1 MGNFVNPGND
11 AFQATLNAK
20 IYVDKSGLLNY
31 TNSVLASTDAYI
43 CNSRPRRFGKSITAN
58 MLTAYYSRGCDSEE
72 MFSQLEIS
80 QSPDFKKHLNKYDVI
95 HLDVQWCMEPA
106 GGPEHIVSY
115 ISEQTIMELMMYYP
129 DVVTKNMRSLP
140 EVLARINAATGR
152 RFVIIIDEWDV
163 VIRDEAANLKVQN
176 EYISFLRG
184 LFKGTEPTK
193 YIQLAYLT
201 GILPIRKEKTQSAL
215 NNFDEFT
222 MLSPSVLAKYIGFTE
237 DEVRKLSEAYHQ
249 DFEKVK
255 RWYDGYFLNDYQV
268 YNPRAVVS
276 VMLKGEFKSYWS
288 ETASYE
294 AIVPLINRN
303 YDGLKTAIIEMLSGS
318 AVKVNT
324 ATFTND
330 IVNIRNKNEV
340 LTYMIHLGYLG
351 YDQDAQT
358 AFIPNEEIR
367 QELTAATRRNPKN
380 ISVSLRNY
388 NKNIADKTVLSSRKD
403 ENTMKYDF
411 TTILDR
417 KGKDSIAVEPFEA
430 DWIKWPGKTKEGF
443 DIIPMWVADMNFPAV
458 HTIPEAII
466 ERTKHTTYGYFSPR
480 EEYFDAIIK
489 WHKTRNGIEGLEP
502 KHIGYENGVLG
513 GVVSALNVLCSKG
526 DSVLLHSPTY
536 IGFTKSLTNNGYHI
550 VHSPLVKDENNV
562 YRMDFEDMEKK
573 IVENHIHAAI
583 FCSPHNP
590 TGRVW
595 ERWEIEKAMEIYKK
609 HDVYVVSDEIWSDL
623 LLNGHKHITTQSVS
637 EDAKQRTVALYAPS
651 KTFNLAG
658 LIGSYH
664 IIYNDWLRD
673 RILKESSLSHYNSM
687 NLLSMYALIGA
698 YKPEGYEWVDE
709 LKEVLSGNVNYA
721 CDYIEKHFE
730 GVNVSKPEGTYM
742 LFLDCTEWCKKH
754 GKTITELQAAGIEVG
769 VIWQDGVAFHGPC
782 HIRMNLALPL
792 SRVKEAFD
800 RLDKYVFNPQE
811 A

>member
-1 MGNFVNPGND
+1 
-11 AFQATLNAK
+11 
-20 IYVDKSGLLNY
+20 
-31 TNSVLASTDAYI
+31 
-43 CNSRPRRFGKSITAN
+43 
-58 MLTAYYSRGCDSEE
+58 
-72 MFSQLEIS
+72 
-80 QSPDFKKHLNKYDVI
+80 
-95 HLDVQWCMEPA
+95 
-106 GGPEHIVSY
+106 
-115 ISEQTIMELMMYYP
+115 MMY
-129 DVVTKNMRSLP
+129 L
-140 EVLARINAATGR
+140 
-152 RFVIIIDEWDV
+152 
-163 VIRDEAANLKVQN
+163 
-176 EYISFLRG
+176 
-184 LFKGTEPTK
+184 
-193 YIQLAYLT
+193 
-201 GILPIRKEKTQSAL
+201 
-215 NNFDEFT
+215 
-222 MLSPSVLAKYIGFTE
+222 
-237 DEVRKLSEAYHQ
+237 
-249 DFEKVK
+249 
-255 RWYDGYFLNDYQV
+255 
-268 YNPRAVVS
+268 
-276 VMLKGEFKSYWS
+276 
-288 ETASYE
+288 
-294 AIVPLINRN
+294 
-303 YDGLKTAIIEMLSGS
+303 
-318 AVKVNT
+318 
-324 ATFTND
+324 
-330 IVNIRNKNEV
+330 
-340 LTYMIHLGYLG
+340 IHLGYLG

-651 KTFNLAG
+651 KTLNLAG

-698 YKPEGYEWVDE
+698 YKLEGYEWVDE

-792 SRVKEAFD
+792 PRVKEAFD
-800 RLDKYVFNPQE
+800 RLDKYVFNLQE